1 MSRRLNIVAAD
12 VRRRI
17 LLSRAGQGF
26 RLLTSAATN
35 FGPACVAFVASGLL
49 SGLTGCSTAK
59 NSPAANQPAI
69 VWPAAPERARIRFVQ
84 AATKPVELGAKVG
97 KFRRVSNWITG
108 GETGNEAFVKPFS
121 IAVDSADG
129 LCVTDTA
136 TRSVGWLDP
145 VTKRWHQWNRLGKL
159 RFASPVSVA
168 KSGEILFVSDSTL
181 GEVVAFNTKGVLQ
194 FRLKEN
200 LVRPVGLAI
209 HGERLYVADS
219 QQHKV
224 VVFGMNGE
232 RISEFGK
239 RGNGD
244 GDLNFPTHIAVDE
257 QGLLYVTDSMNS
269 RVQVLDANGGFVR
282 QIGSIGDS
290 PGHFSRPK
298 GVAVDHL
305 GHVFVVDA
313 MFDCLQIFNS
323 DGRMLL
329 SLGQAGQGAGE
340 FWLPN
345 GVAVSRDNRIY
356 VADSYNRRVQVFEY
370 LDEP

>member
-1 MSRRLNIVAAD
+1 MGCRFHHVLHWSAGFALVA
-12 VRRRI
+12 
-17 LLSRAGQGF
+17 G
-26 RLLTSAATN
+26 
-35 FGPACVAFVASGLL
+35 GLMP
-49 SGLTGCSTAK
+49 GLTGCSTTASR
-59 NSPAANQPAI
+59 NPSATNQTAI

-84 AATKPVELGAKVG
+84 SATQPVELGARVG
-97 KFRRVSNWITG
+97 GFRRFSNWLTG
-108 GETGNEAFVKPFS
+108 GETGNESFVKPFS
-121 IAVDSADG
+121 IAVDATDG
-129 LCVTDTA
+129 LCVTDMA

-145 VTKRWHQWNRLGKL
+145 ASKRWHRWNRLGRL
-159 RFASPVSVA
+159 RFVAPVAVA
-168 KSGEILFVSDSTL
+168 KDGDVLLVADSTL
-181 GEVVAFNTKGVLQ
+181 GEVIAFNTKGELQ

-209 HGERLYVADS
+209 YGEHVYVVDS

-224 VVFGMNGE
+224 VVFGLKGG
-232 RISEFGK
+232 RITEFGR
-239 RGNGD
+239 RGNGE
-244 GDLNFPTHIAVDE
+244 GDLNFPTHIAVDVA
-257 QGLLYVTDSMNS
+257 GLLYVTDSMNS
-269 RVQVLDANGGFVR
+269 RVQVFDSNGSFIR

-298 GVAVDHL
+298 GVAVDRF

-323 DGRMLL
+323 NGQVLL

-345 GVAVSRDNRIY
+345 GVATSRDNRIY

-370 LDEP
+370 IDEP